1 MKPMRPHF
9 AFYSILLIVA
19 SSLAFSQTT
28 PPQTTIQDPRAKQ
41 ACAAVEQVEPPAA
54 DRPTAAEEKA
64 LASCASVDLYYGLG
78 APADPVKARK
88 CAYAEMDRGARP
100 GLTGKAILSMIY
112 ANGKGVERNYDFA
125 IKTACTIGDSPGDG
139 AGRVYQLLRMKKEN
153 SSGETRYSVCEHS
166 SGRNLYEQCAILGAR
181 FDKVDRDEKL
191 EKFIAAWSAR
201 DKKAFH
207 AFWEEEER
215 FARVEANNAVDLGGT
230 FEIQEEVFVIN
241 NMVEALEKLEK
252 GELPKHSAEE
262 AHSAQAAEA
271 AAFEKTQ
278 TGPTSEW
285 GTATRAGVKTS
296 EEEWRRYRAAWLAFS
311 KQKYP
316 GVSEDSWKT
325 WLDQE
330 RVDMLTKLTH

>member
-9 AFYSILLIVA
+9 AVFSLLFFGI
-19 SSLAFSQTT
+19 SSAFSQTGS
-28 PPQTTIQDPRAKQ
+28 PQTTIQDPRAKQ
-41 ACAAVEQVEPPAA
+41 ACAAVEQVELPAA
-54 DRPTAAEEKA
+54 DHPTAAEEKA
-64 LASCASVDLYYGLG
+64 LAGCASVDLYYGLG
-78 APADPVKARK
+78 MAADPVKARK
-88 CAYAEMDRGARP
+88 CAYAEMDRGTKP
-100 GLTGKAILSMIY
+100 GLTGKAILAMIY
-112 ANGKGVERNYDFA
+112 ANAKGVERNYDFA
-125 IKTACTIGDSPGDG
+125 IKMACTIGDSPGDG
-139 AGRVYQLLRMKKEN
+139 AGRVYQLLRLKKEN
-153 SSGETRYSVCEHS
+153 PAETRYSVCDHS
-166 SGRNLYEQCAILGAR
+166 SGRNLYEQCAILQAR
-181 FDKVDRDEKL
+181 FDKSDRDQQLEKL
-191 EKFIAAWSAR
+191 TASWGAR

-215 FARVEANNAVDLGGT
+215 FAKVEANNAVDLGGT

-241 NMVEALEKLEK
+241 NMVEALEKFEK

-278 TGPTSEW
+278 TGATSEW
-285 GTATRAGVKTS
+285 GTATRASVKTS
-296 EEEWRRYRAAWLAFS
+296 EEEWRRYRTAWLAFS

-330 RVDMLTKLTH
+330 RADMLTKLTH